1 LDAAPAQGSL
11 WAAHWGGANDGV
23 VHGAPR
29 MVAILIDN
37 DTLKE
42 GALFFDDLRLVEGE
56 VAAPKLWTYTAA
68 RFEPDEVWHG

>member
-1 LDAAPAQGSL
+1 
-11 WAAHWGGANDGV
+11 
-23 VHGAPR
+23 